1 MMKYYLTA
9 PEVAEILGVSN
20 GKAYDVIRN
29 LNKELEQGGYITV
42 SGKVPTKYFNEKC
55 WGGIDEVTEA

>member
-1 MMKYYLTA
+1 MKYYLTA

-29 LNKELEQGGYITV
+29 LNKELQQGGYITV
-42 SGKVPTKYFNEKC
+42 SGKVPTKYFNQKF

>member
-1 MMKYYLTA
+1 MKYYLTA

-29 LNKELEQGGYITV
+29 LNKELEQGGHITV
-42 SGKVPTKYFNEKC
+42 SGKVPTKYFNQKF

>member
-1 MMKYYLTA
+1 MKYYLTA
-9 PEVAEILGVSN
+9 PEGAEILGVSN

-29 LNKELEQGGYITV
+29 LNKELQQGGYITV
-42 SGKVPTKYFNEKC
+42 SGKVPTKYFNQKF

>member
-42 SGKVPTKYFNEKC
+42 SGKVPTKYFNQKF

>member
-1 MMKYYLTA
+1 MKYYLTA

-29 LNKELEQGGYITV
+29 LNKDLQQGGYITV
-42 SGKVPTKYFNEKC
+42 SGKVPTKYFNQKF

>member
-1 MMKYYLTA
+1 MKYYLTA

-42 SGKVPTKYFNEKC
+42 SGKVPTKYFNEKF

>member
-29 LNKELEQGGYITV
+29 LNKELQKDGYITV
-42 SGKVPTKYFNEKC
+42 SGKVPTKYFNQKF

>member
-1 MMKYYLTA
+1 MKYYLTA

-42 SGKVPTKYFNEKC
+42 SGKVPTKYFNQKF
-55 WGGIDEVTEA
+55 WGGIDEGARD

>member
-1 MMKYYLTA
+1 MKYYLTA

-42 SGKVPTKYFNEKC
+42 SGKVPTKYFNQKF

>member
-1 MMKYYLTA
+1 MKYYLTA

-20 GKAYDVIRN
+20 GKAYDVIHN
-29 LNKELEQGGYITV
+29 LNTELQKGGYITV
-42 SGKVPTKYFNEKC
+42 AGKIPRKFFNEKY

>member
-1 MMKYYLTA
+1 MKYYLTA

-29 LNKELEQGGYITV
+29 LNKELQKDGYITV
-42 SGKVPTKYFNEKC
+42 SGKVPTKYFNQKF

>member
-1 MMKYYLTA
+1 MKYYLTA

-29 LNKELEQGGYITV
+29 LNKELQQGGYITV
-42 SGKVPTKYFNEKC
+42 SSKVPTKYFNQKF